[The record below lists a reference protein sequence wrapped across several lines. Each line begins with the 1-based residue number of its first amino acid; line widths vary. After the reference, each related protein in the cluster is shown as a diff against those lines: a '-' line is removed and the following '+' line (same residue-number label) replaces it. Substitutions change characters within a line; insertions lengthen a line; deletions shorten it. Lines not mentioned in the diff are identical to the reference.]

1 MVVLHNDNRPSVKE
15 VMGRI
20 RKAIRVGNRDCWT
33 LFDSGARHSYITRSA
48 AAGLDLQPLLT
59 PRRSMLGGS
68 THEVTHVCLVQ
79 ASVDGHPLEFQAS
92 VIDEIGQDEDGR
104 VIDVLFGAIPM
115 QLWGIRLDPQNE
127 VLDLSHFTR
136 DFLEFQA
143 RRGLDDAFHCV

>member
-1 MVVLHNDNRPSVKE
+1 
-15 VMGRI
+15 MGRI
-20 RKAIRVGNRDCWT
+20 LKAIRIGNRDWWT
-33 LFDSGARHSYITRSA
+33 LFDSGAGHSYITRRA

-92 VIDEIGQDEDGR
+92 VIDEIGQDEDAR
-104 VIDVLFGAIPM
+104 VIDVLFGAIAM
-115 QLWGIRLDPQNE
+115 QLWGIRLDSQNE

-136 DFLEFQA
+136 DFLEF
-143 RRGLDDAFHCV
+143 